1 MAKRKSLSILW
12 KLTLAFMLVAIISA
26 AFVAVFIRFTTSD
39 RLFSLIIEQQRND
52 LQTILSNYYTTNQSW
67 DGVAV
72 KWQSWIDET
81 ASKNNP
87 APEPPPADSGANNN
101 GSGNNTSGNNAS
113 KNSSNNGSGT
123 NTSNSSGASN
133 NSGQQQNNGG
143 FRERRRLFGLADEK
157 GVVIV
162 PIEPFFV
169 KGDILTADVMERAT
183 PIEVNKVRVGM
194 ILTAPLEPS
203 LKPEENAFL
212 QRTNQALLMAA
223 LIAMLIALIVGVLLA
238 LTLITPLQKLT
249 QAVQKITSGELGQ
262 QVDVKGGDEIGV
274 LAETFN
280 QMSQEVARVNHL
292 RRQMTA
298 DIAHDLRTPLTVI
311 AGYIE
316 SMQDGVLQPTPERLA
331 LIYTEIERLQDLVGD
346 LRTLSLAD
354 AGELSLHLQVISP
367 RYLLDRAAAPYQHRA
382 EQQQV
387 TLRVEMEQDTD
398 PIRVDEARMMQ
409 VFSNLL
415 SNALRYTSEGDE
427 IVLSAVQKDKF
438 VELSVRDNGEGILE
452 ENLQHIFERFYRA
465 DPSRYSEAGETT
477 GLGLAIVKALVEI
490 QKGKIRAES
499 QVGQGTAIFIRFE
512 TVSQDEITASEE
524 E

>member
-1 MAKRKSLSILW
+1 MVKHKSLSILW
-12 KLTLAFMLVAIISA
+12 KLTLAFMLVAVISA
-26 AFVAVFIRFTTSD
+26 AFVAVFIRLTTSD

-52 LQTILSNYYTTNQSW
+52 LQTILSNYYTTNHSW
-67 DGVAV
+67 DGVEV
-72 KWQSWIDET
+72 KWQSWTDEM

-87 APEPPPADSGANNN
+87 APEPPPGDSGANNN
-101 GSGNNTSGNNAS
+101 GSGNNTS
-113 KNSSNNGSGT
+113 KNSSNNGSGN
-123 NTSNSSGASN
+123 NTSNPSGGGNS
-133 NSGQQQNNGG
+133 SGQQNDAR

-157 GVVIV
+157 GIVIV
-162 PIEPFFV
+162 PLDPYFV
-169 KGDILTADVMERAT
+169 KGSTLPTDVLERAT

-203 LKPEENAFL
+203 LRPEENAFL
-212 QRTNQALLMAA
+212 QRTNQALLMGA
-223 LIAMLIALIVGVLLA
+223 LVAMLIALIVGVLLA

-316 SMQDGVLQPTPERLA
+316 SMQDGILQPTPERLA

-367 RYLLDRAAAPYQHRA
+367 KYLLNRAAAPYQHRA

-387 TLRVEMEQDTD
+387 TLRVEMGQDVD

-415 SNALRYTSEGDE
+415 SNALRYTSAGGE
-427 IVLSAVQKDKF
+427 IVLSAVQKGKF
-438 VELSVRDNGEGILE
+438 VELSVKDNGEGILE

-465 DPSRYSEAGETT
+465 DSSRYSDADETT

-490 QKGKIRAES
+490 QKGTIRAES
-499 QVGQGTAIFIRFE
+499 QVGQGSAIFIQFE
-512 TVSQDEITASEE
+512 TVSRDELTDWDEE
-524 E
+524 